1 MRAVASTAALLA
13 IFLTVLG
20 AGPAA
25 AQQSGSSTSS
35 GANAAAT
42 NAGANPAATN
52 TGGGSPSGLGGAFGG
67 GGNGPVEIDANDGV
81 EWNQDQKVYIARGN
95 AKATRG
101 DTSISADSL
110 IAHYRDS
117 ATGQTNIYMV
127 EAIGHVVVLSRDSRI
142 VGDKGIYNLDNGSA
156 VLTGSGLRASGKDQY
171 VTARDSLEYWEKQNA
186 VIARGDAVAVNP
198 KQKVN
203 ADTLTGYFRTDTT
216 GSKKLYQ
223 VEGLGHVVITSKD
236 SVVHSAKA
244 VYNMDTD
251 IATLEGGVKISRG
264 KNQINGEHAIY
275 NMKTGQAKVTGGGGQ
290 VKTLLVPNSDNGTA
304 PSQ

>member
-1 MRAVASTAALLA
+1 VRAVASAAALLA

-25 AQQSGSSTSS
+25 AQQSGSSTNSS
-35 GANAAAT
+35 ANAAS

-52 TGGGSPSGLGGAFGG
+52 TGGGSSSGLGGAFGG

-117 ATGQTNIYMV
+117 GTGQTNIYLV

-198 KQKVN
+198 QQKVN

-216 GSKKLYQ
+216 GNKKLYQ

-290 VKTLLVPNSDNGTA
+290 VKTLLVPNSDNGTT

>member
-1 MRAVASTAALLA
+1 VRASASAAALLA
-13 IFLTVLG
+13 VLLTIGGL
-20 AGPAA
+20 AT
-25 AQQSGSSTSS
+25 AQQSGSTTST
-35 GANAAAT
+35 
-42 NAGANPAATN
+42 GANPAASTS
-52 TGGGSPSGLGGAFGG
+52 GGSSSGLGGAFGG
-67 GGNGPVEIDANDGV
+67 GSGPVEIDANEGV

-101 DTSISADSL
+101 DTSITADSL

-127 EAIGHVVVLSRDSRI
+127 EAIGHVVVLSKDSRI

-156 VLTGSGLRASGKDQY
+156 VLTGNGLRASSKDQY

-198 KQKVN
+198 QQRVN
-203 ADTLTGYFRTDTT
+203 ADTLTGYFHTDTT
-216 GSKKLYQ
+216 GTKKLYQ
-223 VEGLGHVVITSKD
+223 VEGAGHVVITSKG

-244 VYNMDTD
+244 VYNMDND

-264 KNQINGEHAIY
+264 KNQINGEHAVY
-275 NMKTGQAKVTGGGGQ
+275 NMRTGQAKVTGGGGQ
-290 VKTLLVPNSDNGTA
+290 VKTLLVPNSDNAKTPA
-304 PSQ
+304 Q